1 MNADLEAAEAAAGI
15 RVEYGDIL
23 LVRNGARTY
32 RSVHGGTT
40 MAERTVPGLHP
51 ETLRWLHERDIA
63 VLGGDAD
70 SGVEPLPFPDPPTA
84 APQD

>member
-15 RVEYGDIL
+15 RVESGDIL

-40 MAERTVPGLHP
+40 MAAGP
-51 ETLRWLHERDIA
+51 
-63 VLGGDAD
+63 
-70 SGVEPLPFPDPPTA
+70 
-84 APQD
+84 